1 MLCRA
6 SLLALSQGEGSFDS
20 VAFSKTTPY
29 GMELA
34 THVAGILVR
43 GHSLMEGHRDYCG
56 MGLSYQEGRY
66 CYGEVY
72 DGWMHTPDLEKGGK
86 LFEQQADFIAWLA
99 EQSDA
104 SLSRRESSNA
114 FYHDNQTLR
123 LERLVGFVEA
133 YQDLPRIDLRRW
145 IQLWGK
151 LGVTPVQ
158 EQCFGGLCAAYSEP
172 RRAYHNLHHLE
183 ACLKELDGVHDQAQQ
198 PAILETALW
207 FHDAIYDPQ
216 TTSKN
221 EELSANWARDVL
233 EEADAPKDLIKQVR
247 RLILLTKQHVPDKTP
262 DAGLMCDI
270 DLAILG
276 QPEECFWAYER
287 AIRQEYGWV
296 NENEYRQGRIRV
308 LETFLNRKSIYVT
321 ELFADRYEAVA
332 RSNLKASLER
342 LAGK

>member
-1 MLCRA
+1 MA
-6 SLLALSQGEGSFDS
+6 SSSQPYEFVFAER
-20 VAFSKTTPY
+20 VAR
-29 GMELA
+29 
-34 THVAGILVR
+34 ILER
-43 GHSLMEGHRDYCG
+43 GHVLAYGHRDYCG
-56 MGLSYQEGRY
+56 MGLTYHEGRFY
-66 CYGEVY
+66 YGEVW
-72 DGWMHTPDLEKGGK
+72 DGQL
-86 LFEQQADFIAWLA
+86 LLA
-99 EQSDA
+99 ENMAQCFESREAFSLWLGSQSDA
-104 SLSRRESSNA
+104 SLSRQDKPDS
-114 FYHDNQTLR
+114 FYHDNQTLSRAR
-123 LERLVGFVEA
+123 LMDFVER
-133 YQDLPRIDLRRW
+133 YESLSRIDLQRW

-151 LGVTPVQ
+151 LGVKQVQ
-158 EQCFGGLCAAYSEP
+158 EPCFGGLCAAYSEP